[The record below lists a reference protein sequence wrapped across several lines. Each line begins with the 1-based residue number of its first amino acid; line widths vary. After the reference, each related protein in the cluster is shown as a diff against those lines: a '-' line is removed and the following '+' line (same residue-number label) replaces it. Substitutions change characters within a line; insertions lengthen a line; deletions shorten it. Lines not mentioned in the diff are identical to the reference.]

1 MEREIEQEI
10 RKQLSL
16 LDADLV
22 DSIVSNSTYLEVDKG
37 QELLRHGQYVKV
49 VPLVISGLI
58 KVYARYEEKELLLY
72 YIQPNESCVM
82 SFSAALENTPSE
94 VFAVTEEPT
103 RVVLLPAEQLQQ
115 WTKNFPGLNR
125 LFFGL
130 FNARYSEL
138 IDTIN
143 HLLYQKMNARVLSF
157 LKERAQVTGKPLVSM
172 SHRQIANELG
182 TAREVVTRVLKK
194 LETDGKVVQL
204 ADGIRIS

>member
-1 MEREIEQEI
+1 MDSEVEKEI
-10 RKQLSL
+10 RDQLAL

-22 DSIVSNSTYLEVDKG
+22 NSIISNSTYLEVDKG
-37 QELLRHGQYVKV
+37 QELLRHGQYVKL

-103 RVVLLPAEQLQQ
+103 RVVLLPADQLQQ
-115 WTKNFPGLNR
+115 WTKKFPGLNR

-130 FNARYSEL
+130 FNARYGEL

-143 HLLYQKMNARVLSF
+143 HLLYQKMDAHVLNF
-157 LKERAQVTGKPLVSM
+157 LKERAELTGKEVIDM

-194 LETDGKVVQL
+194 LETEGMIQQL
-204 ADGIRIS
+204 PSGIKIS